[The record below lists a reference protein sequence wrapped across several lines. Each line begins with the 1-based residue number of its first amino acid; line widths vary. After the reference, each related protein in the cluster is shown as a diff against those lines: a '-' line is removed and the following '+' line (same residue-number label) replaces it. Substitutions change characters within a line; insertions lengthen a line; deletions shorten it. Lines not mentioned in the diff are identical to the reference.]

1 MASQLLYLPQVAD
14 RLGRTVRAIE
24 WLVYTK
30 QIPSGKV
37 AGRRVVR
44 EADLDA
50 YIDAAFTDAEAP
62 A

>member
-1 MASQLLYLPQVAD
+1 MATKLLYLPDVAE
-14 RLGRTVRAIE
+14 RLGRPVRTIE
-24 WLVYTK
+24 WLVQTK
-30 QIPSGKV
+30 AIPSGKI

-50 YIDAAFTDAEAP
+50 YIESAFEAS